1 MGSHDGQDDY
11 GPRGGLG
18 TVIPPARPLADVEA
32 IRFSAPLMITF
43 LSVVI
48 LGEKVGP
55 RRWLSLL
62 ERHPIYP
69 APSYSASWDTASFDV
84 IQTGANAAL

>member
-1 MGSHDGQDDY
+1 
-11 GPRGGLG
+11 
-18 TVIPPARPLADVEA
+18 
-32 IRFSAPLMITF
+32 MITF